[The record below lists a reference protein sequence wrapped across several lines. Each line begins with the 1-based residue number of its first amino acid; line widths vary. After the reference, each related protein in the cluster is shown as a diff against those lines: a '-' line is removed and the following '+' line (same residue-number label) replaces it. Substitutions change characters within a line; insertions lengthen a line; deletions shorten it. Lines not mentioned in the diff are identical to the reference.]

1 MLGTRSYL
9 ISAVEPPR
17 ARAVDRPHTR
27 TGPLIVRVREAVDA
41 PSSKVRIG
49 RARKDHRHFHEQR
62 VRCRCVQGERVE
74 AAVLARAD
82 EEGLLIE
89 AASFQHAR
97 DDDIASV
104 PILEGGLHGFG
115 KLDISRVYTI
125 NIRRRG
131 SA

>member
-41 PSSKVRIG
+41 PSLKVRIG

-97 DDDIASV
+97 DDDISV
-104 PILEGGLHGFG
+104 RFLEGGLHDFG
-115 KLDISRVYTI
+115 KLDISRVYAV
-125 NIRRRG
+125 NVRRRF